1 LTDRISLS
9 ILVPAYNEENTIIE
23 LLEEVRKN
31 RLDHVDFEI
40 IVVDD
45 GSKDQTIPKL
55 LARPEL
61 YTKLVR
67 QPQNGGK
74 GAAVRAGLK
83 QATGDY
89 ILFQDADLEYDPVE
103 YRKLLIPVQRFS
115 ADVVMGSR
123 FLSPEYTRVHYFFH
137 KAGNKALTFFFN
149 ILFNTT
155 FTDIYS
161 CYLLFRRTLIDPDN
175 LRTNGWDQQGEILA
189 KCVRNSK
196 AYYEVPI
203 SYHGRT
209 YEDGKKI
216 RAYDIIPVIW
226 TIFTERVFYQSKS

>member
-1 LTDRISLS
+1 MAEKISLS
-9 ILVPAYNEENTIIE
+9 ILIPAYNEENTIIE
-23 LLEEVRKN
+23 LLEEVRRN
-31 RLDHVDFEI
+31 RLDNVEFEV

-45 GSKDQTIPKL
+45 GSSDQTIPKL

-61 YTKLVR
+61 YTRLVR
-67 QPQNGGK
+67 QAQNGGK

-83 QATGDY
+83 HATGDY

-103 YRKLLIPVQRFS
+103 YRKLLVPVQRFA

-137 KAGNKALTFFFN
+137 KAGNKALTLFFN

-161 CYLLFRRTLIDPDN
+161 CYLLFRRTLIDPDK
-175 LRTNGWDQQGEILA
+175 LRTNGWEQHGEILA
-189 KCVRNSK
+189 KCVKNSK

-216 RAYDIIPVIW
+216 RAYHIVPVIW
-226 TIFTERVFYQSKS
+226 TIFTERVIYRSKN